1 MLIGLNLKPSIK
13 LTLANVV
20 EVLEVNFCCL
30 DCESGIFFLSLS
42 LFFYVAFVLIQF
54 VNVLNPNC
62 ESVTGGCD

>member
-30 DCESGIFFLSLS
+30 DCESGIFFLSL
-42 LFFYVAFVLIQF
+42 FVLIQF